1 VTFGSADP
9 RLAPRRRPALRATST
24 SELRWTRGLG
34 KRLAPL
40 VQAGDLDD
48 LMTLVVRLAEE
59 IACSEDGFLVLT
71 DRRSHEPDF
80 SSARNAHGASVRPA
94 LVRPVFAGNGVMA
107 RLGHGVHVP
116 VPPALEGA
124 EPTLLLPLV
133 HNSSLEAVLSVTPA
147 APPRGTGRRVEPLR
161 ELTQQA
167 APLVAR
173 LREIEELR
181 ALVRGLTLLV
191 QGGAESEARV
201 QNLEDAV
208 RSARL
213 EGRLKSHLVDNVN
226 HALRTPLVAIRGY
239 TRLLLENGGGVTDST
254 RRQYL
259 DVVARNVDRLVD
271 IAANLM
277 APPHVHLDLGAV
289 DAVGCCREA
298 LAAARPAASA
308 RGIVFAERLPGT
320 PVCLLGDAT
329 HLRRLFTELVTGALE
344 VANAGDE
351 LRAEL
356 SDETHRVVVKLTC
369 GPAAAKDAPEMGAS
383 HAAVA
388 SQGRSL
394 RLATVREL
402 ANLHGGAL
410 AVTREGAGSQAYS
423 IVLPRATLEHASI
436 D

>member
-1 VTFGSADP
+1 MSFGSADP
-9 RLAPRRRPALRATST
+9 RLAPRRRPALRAPSTST
-24 SELRWTRGLG
+24 LRWTRALG
-34 KRLAPL
+34 ARLAPL

-59 IACSEDGFLVLT
+59 IAGSEGGLLVLT

-80 SSARNAHGASVRPA
+80 ASARNAHGASVRPA
-94 LVRPVFAGNGVMA
+94 LVRPLFSGDGVMA

-116 VPPALEGA
+116 VPPASEGA

-147 APPRGTGRRVEPLR
+147 APQRGRSVEPLR

-201 QNLEDAV
+201 QNLEGAV

-213 EGRLKSHLVDNVN
+213 EGTLKSHLLDNVN

-239 TRLLLENGGGVTDST
+239 TRLLLENDGGATEST

-259 DVVARNVDRLVD
+259 DVVARNVERLVD

-277 APPHVHLDLGAV
+277 APPRVRLALGTV
-289 DAVGCCREA
+289 DAGACCREA
-298 LAAARPAASA
+298 VVAAHPAASA
-308 RGIVFAERLPGT
+308 RGIVFAERLPT
-320 PVCLLGDAT
+320 VPVRLLGDET
-329 HLRRLFTELVTGALE
+329 HLRRLFTELVAGALE
-344 VANAGDE
+344 AANDGDE
-351 LRAEL
+351 LSAEM
-356 SDETHRVVVKLTC
+356 SDETHRVVVTLTS
-369 GPAAAKDAPEMGAS
+369 GPAAAKDAPELGAS
-383 HAAVA
+383 NAAA
-388 SQGRSL
+388 SLGRSL
-394 RLATVREL
+394 RLDTVREL
-402 ANLHGGAL
+402 ANLHGGHLAL
-410 AVTREGAGSQAYS
+410 AREGAGRQAYS
-423 IVLPRATLEHASI
+423 IVLPRATLEHESV